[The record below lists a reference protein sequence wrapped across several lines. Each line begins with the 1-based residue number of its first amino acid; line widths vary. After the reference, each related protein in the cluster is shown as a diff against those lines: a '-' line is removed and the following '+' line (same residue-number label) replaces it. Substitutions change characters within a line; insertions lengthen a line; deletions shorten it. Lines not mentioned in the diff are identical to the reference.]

1 MFVSFA
7 LVLGL
12 FDMLIKLMSL
22 ISNPQSSFTH
32 LVLLLLAI
40 SAIALFDIAIAE
52 SFEIKYDTLL
62 FCEITFSSLSV
73 QA

>member
-32 LVLLLLAI
+32 LVSLLLEI

-52 SFEIKYDTLL
+52 SFEIKYDMSL